1 MSRGYKKR
9 IVKKIK
15 IEAII
20 DIKDE
25 SHIDDALLKR
35 TISPIGEIE
44 SCKII
49 TDLSNNSND
58 EQRANSLSL
67 DKNISEVEHF
77 INDANKIYFG
87 TLSIEDRKYVAA
99 SILKSSSRSSLQDN
113 ANFKDKLIQTLTKKF
128 EIDSEYATS
137 LLEQEKDPDAL
148 ETLKSKFLEGDLIQM
163 FTFIW
168 EKILS
173 VGEEDDF
180 EIDLIENSAE
190 KFGLEKQSLNDTKKI
205 GNERA
210 KIIKA
215 ISVIEAGKVAYNK
228 LKAFE
233 KTVLLSLMLTE
244 CSRIDGKISSDDLA
258 LLKNIFSDQFNIS
271 SNVMTAVIEKELNYS
286 ITKKVEQVEVY
297 REKYELV
304 EFLWEKILS
313 SESEINDNEMTLI
326 RKWVRRLDISDVE
339 SEGARKEVE
348 ANLNP

>member
-1 MSRGYKKR
+1 M
-9 IVKKIK
+9 VKKIK

-20 DIKDE
+20 EIKDE

-35 TISPIGEIE
+35 TISPLGEIE

-49 TDLSNNSND
+49 TDLSKNSND
-58 EQRANSLSL
+58 EQKANSLPL

-87 TLSIEDRKYVAA
+87 SLSIEDRKYVAA

-128 EIDSEYATS
+128 EIDSEYAIS
-137 LLEQEKDPDAL
+137 LLEQEKDPDVL

-258 LLKNIFSDQFNIS
+258 ILKNIFSDQFNIS

>member
-1 MSRGYKKR
+1 M
-9 IVKKIK
+9 VKKIK

-20 DIKDE
+20 EIKDE

-44 SCKII
+44 SCKIV
-49 TDLSNNSND
+49 TDLSKNSND
-58 EQRANSLSL
+58 EQKAHSLSL

-128 EIDSEYATS
+128 EIDSEYAIL
-137 LLEQEKDPDAL
+137 LLEQEKVPDAL

-271 SNVMTAVIEKELNYS
+271 SNVMTTVIEKKLNYS

>member
-1 MSRGYKKR
+1 M
-9 IVKKIK
+9 VKKIK

-20 DIKDE
+20 EIKEE

-35 TISPIGEIE
+35 TISPLGEIE

-49 TDLSNNSND
+49 TDSSKNSND
-58 EQRANSLSL
+58 EQKANSLSL

-99 SILKSSSRSSLQDN
+99 SILKYSSRSSLQDN

-128 EIDSEYATS
+128 EIDSEYAIS
-137 LLEQEKDPDAL
+137 LLEQEKDPDVLA
-148 ETLKSKFLEGDLIQM
+148 TLKSKFLEGDLIQM

-258 LLKNIFSDQFNIS
+258 ILKNIFSDQFNIS

>member
-1 MSRGYKKR
+1 M
-9 IVKKIK
+9 
-15 IEAII
+15 
-20 DIKDE
+20 
-25 SHIDDALLKR
+25 LKR

-44 SCKII
+44 SCKIV
-49 TDLSNNSND
+49 TDLSKNFND
-58 EQRANSLSL
+58 EQKANSLSL
-67 DKNISEVEHF
+67 DKNISEVENF

-128 EIDSEYATS
+128 EIDSEYAIS
-137 LLEQEKDPDAL
+137 LLEQEKDPDVL

-271 SNVMTAVIEKELNYS
+271 SNVMTAVIEKKLNYS

>member
-1 MSRGYKKR
+1 M
-9 IVKKIK
+9 VKKIK

-20 DIKDE
+20 EIKDE

-58 EQRANSLSL
+58 EQKANSLSL

-113 ANFKDKLIQTLTKKF
+113 ANFKYKLIQTLTKKF
-128 EIDSEYATS
+128 EIDSEYAIL
-137 LLEQEKDPDAL
+137 LLEQEKVPDAL

-271 SNVMTAVIEKELNYS
+271 SNVTTAVIEKKLNYS

>member
-1 MSRGYKKR
+1 M
-9 IVKKIK
+9 VKKIK

-20 DIKDE
+20 EIKDE

-44 SCKII
+44 SCKIF
-49 TDLSNNSND
+49 TDLSKNSND
-58 EQRANSLSL
+58 EQKANSLSL

-128 EIDSEYATS
+128 EIDSEYAIS
-137 LLEQEKDPDAL
+137 LLEQEKDPDVL

-258 LLKNIFSDQFNIS
+258 ILKNIFSDQFNIS

>member
-1 MSRGYKKR
+1 M
-9 IVKKIK
+9 VKKIK

-20 DIKDE
+20 EINDE

-58 EQRANSLSL
+58 EQKANSLSL

-113 ANFKDKLIQTLTKKF
+113 VNFKDKLIQTLTKKF
-128 EIDSEYATS
+128 EIDSEYAIS

-244 CSRIDGKISSDDLA
+244 CSRIDGKISPDDLA

>member
-1 MSRGYKKR
+1 M
-9 IVKKIK
+9 VKKIK

-20 DIKDE
+20 EIKDE

-49 TDLSNNSND
+49 TDLSKNSND
-58 EQRANSLSL
+58 EQKANGLSL
-67 DKNISEVEHF
+67 AKNISEVEHF

-128 EIDSEYATS
+128 EIDLEYAIS

-233 KTVLLSLMLTE
+233 KTVLISLMLTE

-271 SNVMTAVIEKELNYS
+271 SNVMTAVIEKKLNYS

>member
-1 MSRGYKKR
+1 M
-9 IVKKIK
+9 VKKIK

-20 DIKDE
+20 EIKDE

-44 SCKII
+44 SCKIV
-49 TDLSNNSND
+49 TDLSENSNN
-58 EQRANSLSL
+58 EQKANSLSL
-67 DKNISEVEHF
+67 GKNISEVEHF

-128 EIDSEYATS
+128 EIDSEYAIS
-137 LLEQEKDPDAL
+137 LLEQEKDPEAL

-244 CSRIDGKISSDDLA
+244 CSRIDGKISPDDLA

>member
-1 MSRGYKKR
+1 M
-9 IVKKIK
+9 VKKIK

-20 DIKDE
+20 EIKDE

-58 EQRANSLSL
+58 EQKANSLSL

-113 ANFKDKLIQTLTKKF
+113 AHFKDKFIQTLTKKF
-128 EIDSEYATS
+128 EIDSEYAIS
-137 LLEQEKDPDAL
+137 LLEQEKDPDVL

-190 KFGLEKQSLNDTKKI
+190 KFGLEKQSLNDTKKMFSFFDLE
-205 GNERA
+205 GNNIISFQEFVQVVYEPDYPKNHCNKQSRRA
-210 KIIKA
+210 
-215 ISVIEAGKVAYNK
+215 N
-228 LKAFE
+228 
-233 KTVLLSLMLTE
+233 
-244 CSRIDGKISSDDLA
+244 
-258 LLKNIFSDQFNIS
+258 N
-271 SNVMTAVIEKELNYS
+271 
-286 ITKKVEQVEVY
+286 
-297 REKYELV
+297 LV
-304 EFLWEKILS
+304 
-313 SESEINDNEMTLI
+313 
-326 RKWVRRLDISDVE
+326 
-339 SEGARKEVE
+339 
-348 ANLNP
+348 

>member
-1 MSRGYKKR
+1 M
-9 IVKKIK
+9 VKKIK

-20 DIKDE
+20 EIKDE

-49 TDLSNNSND
+49 TDLSNNSNN
-58 EQRANSLSL
+58 EQKETSLSL

-128 EIDSEYATS
+128 EIDSEYAIS

-148 ETLKSKFLEGDLIQM
+148 ESLKSKFLEGDLIQM

-271 SNVMTAVIEKELNYS
+271 SNVMTAVIEKKLNYS

>member
-1 MSRGYKKR
+1 M
-9 IVKKIK
+9 VKKIK

-20 DIKDE
+20 EIKDE

-49 TDLSNNSND
+49 TDFSNNSNN
-58 EQRANSLSL
+58 EQKVNSLSL

-87 TLSIEDRKYVAA
+87 TLSIEDRKFVAA

-128 EIDSEYATS
+128 EIDSEYAIS

-215 ISVIEAGKVAYNK
+215 ISVIEAGKVAY
-228 LKAFE
+228 
-233 KTVLLSLMLTE
+233 LSL
-244 CSRIDGKISSDDLA
+244 IHI
-258 LLKNIFSDQFNIS
+258 
-271 SNVMTAVIEKELNYS
+271 
-286 ITKKVEQVEVY
+286 
-297 REKYELV
+297 
-304 EFLWEKILS
+304 
-313 SESEINDNEMTLI
+313 
-326 RKWVRRLDISDVE
+326 
-339 SEGARKEVE
+339 
-348 ANLNP
+348 

>member
-1 MSRGYKKR
+1 M
-9 IVKKIK
+9 VKKIK

-20 DIKDE
+20 EIKDE

-44 SCKII
+44 SCKIV
-49 TDLSNNSND
+49 TDLSKNFND
-58 EQRANSLSL
+58 EQKANSLSL

-87 TLSIEDRKYVAA
+87 TLSTEDRKYVAA

-113 ANFKDKLIQTLTKKF
+113 ANFKDQLIQTLTKKF
-128 EIDSEYATS
+128 EIDSEYAIS

-258 LLKNIFSDQFNIS
+258 ILKNIFSDQFNIS

-339 SEGARKEVE
+339 SEGARKEVA

>member
-1 MSRGYKKR
+1 M
-9 IVKKIK
+9 VKKIK

-20 DIKDE
+20 EIKDE

-58 EQRANSLSL
+58 EQKVNSLSL

-87 TLSIEDRKYVAA
+87 TLSTEDRKYVAA

-113 ANFKDKLIQTLTKKF
+113 ANFKDKLIQILTKKF
-128 EIDSEYATS
+128 EIDSEYAIS

-233 KTVLLSLMLTE
+233 KTVLISLMLTE

-258 LLKNIFSDQFNIS
+258 LLKNILSDQFNIS
-271 SNVMTAVIEKELNYS
+271 SNVTTAVIEKKLNYS

>member
-1 MSRGYKKR
+1 M
-9 IVKKIK
+9 VKKIK

-20 DIKDE
+20 EIKDE

-35 TISPIGEIE
+35 TISPIGKIE
-44 SCKII
+44 SCKIV
-49 TDLSNNSND
+49 TDLSKNSND
-58 EQRANSLSL
+58 EQKANSLSL

-128 EIDSEYATS
+128 EIDSEYAIS
-137 LLEQEKDPDAL
+137 LLEQEKDPDVL

>member
-1 MSRGYKKR
+1 M
-9 IVKKIK
+9 
-15 IEAII
+15 
-20 DIKDE
+20 
-25 SHIDDALLKR
+25 
-35 TISPIGEIE
+35 
-44 SCKII
+44 
-49 TDLSNNSND
+49 
-58 EQRANSLSL
+58 
-67 DKNISEVEHF
+67 
-77 INDANKIYFG
+77 
-87 TLSIEDRKYVAA
+87 AA

-128 EIDSEYATS
+128 EIDSEYAIL
-137 LLEQEKDPDAL
+137 LLEQEKVPEAL

-190 KFGLEKQSLNDTKKI
+190 KFGLEKQSLNDAKKI

-271 SNVMTAVIEKELNYS
+271 SNVMTAVIEKKLNYS

>member
-1 MSRGYKKR
+1 M
-9 IVKKIK
+9 VKKIK

-20 DIKDE
+20 EIKDE

-35 TISPIGEIE
+35 TISPLGEIE

-49 TDLSNNSND
+49 IDSSKNFND
-58 EQRANSLSL
+58 EQKVNSLSL

-128 EIDSEYATS
+128 EIDSEYAIS
-137 LLEQEKDPDAL
+137 LIEQEKDPDAL

-190 KFGLEKQSLNDTKKI
+190 KFGLEKQSFNDTKKI

>member
-1 MSRGYKKR
+1 M
-9 IVKKIK
+9 VKKIK

-20 DIKDE
+20 EIKDE

-44 SCKII
+44 SCKIV
-49 TDLSNNSND
+49 TDLNKNSND
-58 EQRANSLSL
+58 EQKANSLSL
-67 DKNISEVEHF
+67 DKNIPEVEHF

-128 EIDSEYATS
+128 EIDSEYAIS
-137 LLEQEKDPDAL
+137 LLEQEKDPDVL

-163 FTFIW
+163 YTFIW

-228 LKAFE
+228 LKTFE

-271 SNVMTAVIEKELNYS
+271 SNVMTAVIEKKLNYS

-339 SEGARKEVE
+339 SEGARREVE

>member
-1 MSRGYKKR
+1 M
-9 IVKKIK
+9 VKKIK

-20 DIKDE
+20 EIKDE

-44 SCKII
+44 SCKIV
-49 TDLSNNSND
+49 TDLSKNSNE
-58 EQRANSLSL
+58 EQKANSLSL

-113 ANFKDKLIQTLTKKF
+113 ASFKDKLIQTLTKKF
-128 EIDSEYATS
+128 EIDSEYAIS

-271 SNVMTAVIEKELNYS
+271 SNVMTPVLEKKLNYS

>member
-1 MSRGYKKR
+1 M
-9 IVKKIK
+9 VKKIK

-20 DIKDE
+20 EIKDE

-35 TISPIGEIE
+35 TISPLGEIE

-49 TDLSNNSND
+49 TDLSKNSYD
-58 EQRANSLSL
+58 EQKANSLSL

-113 ANFKDKLIQTLTKKF
+113 AHFKDKLIQTLTKKF
-128 EIDSEYATS
+128 EIDSEYAIS

-258 LLKNIFSDQFNIS
+258 ILKNIFSDQFNIS

>member
-1 MSRGYKKR
+1 M
-9 IVKKIK
+9 VKKIK

-20 DIKDE
+20 EIKDE

-35 TISPIGEIE
+35 TISPLGEIE

-49 TDLSNNSND
+49 TDLSKNSNE
-58 EQRANSLSL
+58 EQKANSLPL

-128 EIDSEYATS
+128 EIDSEYAIS
-137 LLEQEKDPDAL
+137 LLEQEKDPDVL

-313 SESEINDNEMTLI
+313 SESDINDNEMTLI

>member
-1 MSRGYKKR
+1 M
-9 IVKKIK
+9 VKKIK

-20 DIKDE
+20 EIKDE

-35 TISPIGEIE
+35 TISPLGEIE

-49 TDLSNNSND
+49 IDSSKNFND
-58 EQRANSLSL
+58 EQKANSLSL

-99 SILKSSSRSSLQDN
+99 SILKSSSRSSLQEN

-128 EIDSEYATS
+128 EIDSEYAIS

-173 VGEEDDF
+173 VGEENDF

-190 KFGLEKQSLNDTKKI
+190 KFGLEKQSLNDTKKT

-244 CSRIDGKISSDDLA
+244 CSRIDGKISPDDLA

>member
-1 MSRGYKKR
+1 M
-9 IVKKIK
+9 VKKIK

-20 DIKDE
+20 EIKDE
-25 SHIDDALLKR
+25 SHIDDTLLKR

-58 EQRANSLSL
+58 EQKANSLSL

-87 TLSIEDRKYVAA
+87 TLSIEDRKFVAA

-128 EIDSEYATS
+128 EIDSEYAIS

-173 VGEEDDF
+173 VGEENDF

-190 KFGLEKQSLNDTKKI
+190 KFGLEKQSLNDTKKT

-258 LLKNIFSDQFNIS
+258 LLKNIFNNQFNIS
-271 SNVMTAVIEKELNYS
+271 SNVMTAIIEKRLNYS

>member
-9 IVKKIK
+9 MVKKIK

-20 DIKDE
+20 EIKDE

-44 SCKII
+44 SCKIV
-49 TDLSNNSND
+49 TDLSKNSND
-58 EQRANSLSL
+58 EQKANDLSL

-128 EIDSEYATS
+128 EIDSEYAIS

-190 KFGLEKQSLNDTKKI
+190 KFGLEKQSINDTKKI

-271 SNVMTAVIEKELNYS
+271 SNVMTAVIEKKLNYS

>member
-9 IVKKIK
+9 MVKKIK

-20 DIKDE
+20 EIKDE

-58 EQRANSLSL
+58 EQKANSLSL

-128 EIDSEYATS
+128 EIDSEYAIS

-190 KFGLEKQSLNDTKKI
+190 KFGLEKQSINDTKKI

-271 SNVMTAVIEKELNYS
+271 SNVMTAVIEKKLNYS

>member
-1 MSRGYKKR
+1 M
-9 IVKKIK
+9 VKKIK

-20 DIKDE
+20 EIKDE

-58 EQRANSLSL
+58 EQKANSLSL

-128 EIDSEYATS
+128 EIDSEYAIS

-190 KFGLEKQSLNDTKKI
+190 KFGLEKQSINDTKKI

-210 KIIKA
+210 KIVKA

-271 SNVMTAVIEKELNYS
+271 SNVMTAVIEKKLNYS

-313 SESEINDNEMTLI
+313 SESEINDSEMTLI